1 MGEKGTVLQCL
12 GKKRHSTIDKA
23 EEVADLMS
31 KKYNKPFRYYYCGM
45 CSGYHTTSKPRS

>member
-1 MGEKGTVLQCL
+1 MGEKGTILQCL
-12 GKKRHSTIDKA
+12 GKKRHATIGKA
-23 EEVADLMS
+23 EEVADLMT